1 MTIGTADDIRG
12 SEFLPLAIPS
22 CEQSGPPLAR
32 RPCPVSLQLS
42 YPDARVGH
50 DDCMT
55 VNMTMSLPDDVAA
68 FVKAKG
74 NASAYTAR
82 ILRRQMLSEE
92 MEKSARLRNEAGIVA
107 TAAEPAESEDATL
120 ERWARVA
127 GR

>member
-1 MTIGTADDIRG
+1 
-12 SEFLPLAIPS
+12 
-22 CEQSGPPLAR
+22 
-32 RPCPVSLQLS
+32 
-42 YPDARVGH
+42 
-50 DDCMT
+50 MT

-92 MEKSARLRNEAGIVA
+92 LGRSERVRAEAGIVT
-107 TAAEPAESEDATL
+107 TAAEPAESEEATL
-120 ERWARVA
+120 ERWGRVA